1 MDKEYFEY
9 LMELRDSG
17 VTNMLGAAPY
27 LVEAF
32 DIEKKEAKEVLVRW
46 MKSFDVL
53 VSDREDEDEYE
64 YDIGG
69 EG

>member
-32 DIEKKEAKEVLVRW
+32 DIEEKEAKEVLMRW
-46 MKSFDVL
+46 MKSFDVVL
-53 VSDREDEDEYE
+53 SDREEDYE
-64 YDIGG
+64 WEHDIGG

>member
-1 MDKEYFEY
+1 
-9 LMELRDSG
+9 
-17 VTNMLGAAPY
+17 MLGAAPY

-32 DIEKKEAKEVLVRW
+32 DIEEKEAKEVLVRW
-46 MKSFDVL
+46 MKSCDVL
-53 VSDREDEDEYE
+53 VSDREDESEYE